1 MTSLRESLGPYRLL
15 EEIGVGGMGE
25 VHLALTPDRRTVA
38 VKILHPAVARDALA
52 RRRLERE
59 VSTMRRVRSAYVAE
73 VVDADFAGRRPY
85 IVTEYVQG
93 RSLDLRVRAEGP
105 LRGGAL
111 LMVARGLARA
121 LHVIHAAGVVH
132 RDLKPANVILVDR
145 DPVVIDFGLAHV
157 LDATRLTR
165 TGTAMGT
172 PGYLAPEILDG
183 ERAGPAAD
191 VFSWAGTVAFAAT
204 GRSPYGPGPAQ
215 AIFSR
220 VLRGR
225 HDLRGVP
232 GELRATLEAAL
243 SLDPESR
250 PGTGD
255 LLEVLAALRGR
266 PRPVAAPRRPSAER
280 GPAPRARTPGE
291 SPSDDRPQGAR
302 TPGGRGAGAP
312 GAGTQAGGPAAGG
325 LPDER
330 SPGDRAPGDRVLGGS
345 LPDER
350 SPDERSPGERAQQ
363 GRAGDG
369 RGLRGTDRPAR
380 EGVPAPAADGGLVE
394 EPAEPPRRLPGRLL
408 RGILALAVPAAC
420 YALPVLA
427 VAAILSGSAAG
438 YTWDAIARARR
449 RTAAKVGRLARL
461 RAGLGALV
469 AVPAQTVIR
478 LIALLVALVVGYAA
492 VLAVTWWSVVP
503 RERALALPLGVL
515 AVVAS
520 VLRARYA
527 SERRATRLVVAVLG
541 AGALALVAVGIPFPA
556 WWPLTAP

>member
-52 RRRLERE
+52 RRRLARE
-59 VSTMRRVRSAYVAE
+59 VDTMRRVRSVYVAE

-85 IVTEYVQG
+85 IVTEYIQG

-105 LRGGAL
+105 LRVGAQ

-165 TGTAMGT
+165 TGAAMGT

-232 GELRATLEAAL
+232 GELRATLEEAL

-266 PRPVAAPRRPSAER
+266 PRPVTAPRRPPTER
-280 GPAPRARTPGE
+280 GPAAGRLPGE
-291 SPSDDRPQGAR
+291 
-302 TPGGRGAGAP
+302 GR
-312 GAGTQAGGPAAGG
+312 

-330 SPGDRAPGDRVLGGS
+330 SPGDNTPGDRAPGERAPGGG
-345 LPDER
+345 LPDEWSADEW
-350 SPDERSPGERAQQ
+350 SPGERSPGERAQQ
-363 GRAGDG
+363 GRASDG
-369 RGLRGTDRPAR
+369 RGPQGRGDAAR
-380 EGVPAPAADGGLVE
+380 EGVPAAAADGALVE
-394 EPAEPPRRLPGRLL
+394 EPAEPPRRLSGRLL
-408 RGILALAVPAAC
+408 RGVLALGVPAAC

-427 VAAILSGSAAG
+427 VATILSGSAAG

-449 RTAAKVGRLARL
+449 RTAARVGRLARL

-492 VLAVTWWSVVP
+492 VLVVTWWSVVP

-527 SERRATRLVVAVLG
+527 SERRAARLVVAVLG

>member
-59 VSTMRRVRSAYVAE
+59 VSTMLRVRSAYVAE
-73 VVDADFAGRRPY
+73 VVDADFTGRRPY
-85 IVTEYVQG
+85 IVTEYIQG

-105 LRGGAL
+105 LRVGAL
-111 LMVARGLARA
+111 LTVARGLARA

-165 TGTAMGT
+165 TGAAMGT

-191 VFSWAGTVAFAAT
+191 VFSWAGTVAYAST

-225 HDLRGVP
+225 YDLRGVP

-266 PRPVAAPRRPSAER
+266 PRPVAAPG
-280 GPAPRARTPGE
+280 GPAAGRPPNGDREPGE
-291 SPSDDRPQGAR
+291 RMPGGSPSDDR
-302 TPGGRGAGAP
+302 
-312 GAGTQAGGPAAGG
+312 
-325 LPDER
+325 
-330 SPGDRAPGDRVLGGS
+330 
-345 LPDER
+345 
-350 SPDERSPGERAQQ
+350 SPGEHAQQ
-363 GRAGDG
+363 GMAGDG
-369 RGLRGTDRPAR
+369 RGPQGRGGPAR
-380 EGVPAPAADGGLVE
+380 EDVPAPAADGALVE

-408 RGILALAVPAAC
+408 RGVLALAVPAAC

-427 VAAILSGSAAG
+427 VATILSGSAAG

-449 RTAAKVGRLARL
+449 RTAARVSRLARL

-478 LIALLVALVVGYAA
+478 LVALLVALVVGYAA